1 MSGLLGVYRGDS
13 RIGELWLGDDGR
25 SMGFRYSEAARFA
38 ISNSL
43 PLATG
48 MFAPTTG
55 TAHNWFA
62 NLLPEEASRQL
73 LVNRLGIADDD
84 FSLLAAIG
92 GDCAGAL
99 RIVDPE
105 RADAL
110 IESGQEPVDPNQ
122 LARWAQGKERY
133 ALFQPGKATRLSLAG
148 AQDKIPVILEGGQ
161 LYLPSGAAASSHLI
175 KFSLKPAL
183 VFNELYMNRL
193 ARIAGLLVP
202 DSHAGQAGKAHY
214 LAVARYDRE
223 RVDNRIERVHQEDMC
238 QALGY
243 PRRLKYQ
250 EEGGPTLAACA
261 ALLRAVTTTPALQV
275 RQLLRWQIFNVLAGN
290 SDGHAKNISLLQDA
304 KGRWSLAPAYDLVCT
319 MVLPYS
325 PSLGFAVGSNFH
337 PQQLRRADWEELA
350 RHMGLAP
357 PFVLRELRQM
367 LDLLEPAANSAELQ
381 AELQTVGMDEV
392 GWAKVQHVRKYV
404 VQQCRRY
411 RKL

>member
-1 MSGLLGVYRGDS
+1 MSGLLGVYRGD
-13 RIGELWLGDDGR
+13 RCIGELWLGDDGR
-25 SMGFRYSEAARFA
+25 TMGFRYGEAARFA

-48 MFAPTTG
+48 VFAPTVG
-55 TAHNWFA
+55 MAHNWFA
-62 NLLPEEASRQL
+62 NLLPEEASRQM
-73 LVNRLGIADDD
+73 LVNRLGVADDD

-99 RIVDPE
+99 RIVDHT

-110 IESGQEPVDPNQ
+110 ATAGREPVDPNQ

-148 AQDKIPVILEGGQ
+148 AQDKIPVIIEKEQ
-161 LYLPSGAAASSHLI
+161 LYLPLGAAASSHLI
-175 KFSLKPAL
+175 KFALKPAL

-193 ARIAGLLVP
+193 ARIAGLDVP
-202 DSHAGQAGKAHY
+202 GSHAGQAGRAHY
-214 LAVARYDRE
+214 LAVTRYDRE
-223 RVDNRIERVHQEDMC
+223 RVANRIERVHQEDMC

-261 ALLRAVTTTPALQV
+261 ALLRAVTAMPALQV

-290 SDGHAKNISLLQDA
+290 SDGHAKNLSLLQDA
-304 KGRWSLAPAYDLVCT
+304 SGRWSLAPAYDLVCT

-337 PQQLRRADWEELA
+337 PQQLCRADWEELA
-350 RHMGLAP
+350 RAMGLAP

-367 LDLLEPAANSAELQ
+367 LDLLEPAANSAELR
-381 AELQTVGMDEV
+381 AELQAAGMDEA
-392 GWAKVQHVRKYV
+392 GWTKVQHVRKYV

>member
-1 MSGLLGVYRGDS
+1 
-13 RIGELWLGDDGR
+13 
-25 SMGFRYSEAARFA
+25 
-38 ISNSL
+38 
-43 PLATG
+43 
-48 MFAPTTG
+48 MFAPTLG

-183 VFNELYMNRL
+183 VSTSS
-193 ARIAGLLVP
+193 I
-202 DSHAGQAGKAHY
+202 
-214 LAVARYDRE
+214 
-223 RVDNRIERVHQEDMC
+223 
-238 QALGY
+238 
-243 PRRLKYQ
+243 
-250 EEGGPTLAACA
+250 
-261 ALLRAVTTTPALQV
+261 
-275 RQLLRWQIFNVLAGN
+275 
-290 SDGHAKNISLLQDA
+290 
-304 KGRWSLAPAYDLVCT
+304 
-319 MVLPYS
+319 
-325 PSLGFAVGSNFH
+325 
-337 PQQLRRADWEELA
+337 
-350 RHMGLAP
+350 
-357 PFVLRELRQM
+357 
-367 LDLLEPAANSAELQ
+367 
-381 AELQTVGMDEV
+381 
-392 GWAKVQHVRKYV
+392 
-404 VQQCRRY
+404 
-411 RKL
+411 